1 MKATADVLVLSS
13 GIYRATVSTRAAS
26 ARAVG
31 ATPRSAIR
39 AAISDLVLDGHKVRS
54 IRIRRADCGL
64 DYADAQYVGR
74 TFATNGGA
82 V

>member
-13 GIYRATVSTRAAS
+13 GIYRATVTTAAAS

-39 AAISDLVLDGHKVRS
+39 AAVSDLALDGHRIRS
-54 IRIRRADCGL
+54 VRIRRADCGL
-64 DYADAQYVGR
+64 DYSDAVYVGR